1 MVAGADIVAA
11 KKTLKKAMTKDAK
24 RKLQLQR
31 KGQDIRERAMQG
43 LKSGARYSVFVRAR
57 AL

>member
-1 MVAGADIVAA
+1 MVAGADIIAA

-43 LKSGARYSVFVRAR
+43 LKSGARNSVFVRA
-57 AL
+57 L